1 VVEVLGER
9 VTTQVVFAG
18 PTQVLIDG
26 HVIGAL
32 YPPERGSLLKR
43 VCTIDLA
50 SSHLSPCLRMR
61 SCASPAMCSLHAPPT
76 SRLTLTLA
84 LAGLGLYGVNGRGGN
99 VGGPRGRPGPRS
111 RQIRQAP

>member
-1 VVEVLGER
+1 MIRLRLKAYVTLADVVEVLGER

-50 SSHLSPCLRMR
+50 SSHL
-61 SCASPAMCSLHAPPT
+61 T
-76 SRLTLTLA
+76 DDE
-84 LAGLGLYGVNGRGGN
+84 YGEIR
-99 VGGPRGRPGPRS
+99 RGR
-111 RQIRQAP
+111 A